1 MLTRSFRA
9 MGTEVELFLDASEG
23 AEALLAEGEHE
34 FERLESLLSRFRPD
48 SELSRLNRERSLEV
62 GDDLLELVRL
72 SLDARDRTGGRFDP
86 TVHDALVAAGYDR
99 TFDDVVREPDR
110 ERRLASGVCAGD
122 VSLDEVDGRVTLGSG
137 CCLDLGGIAK
147 GWAADR
153 VVERLSSAGPALVNA
168 GGDVSCTGGPWHIGV
183 DTSSGSITLELLAGG
198 LATSGR
204 DRRRW
209 VRGGRHAH
217 HLIDPTTGAPAD
229 TELIRATVTAETAAE
244 AEVRATALFLAG
256 TLERAAAEA
265 DAAGIPAVLV
275 AEDGLSLIAGGL
287 G

>member
-1 MLTRSFRA
+1 MLTRAFRA
-9 MGTEVELFLDASEG
+9 MGTEVELFLDAGED
-23 AEALLAEGEHE
+23 AEALLDEAERE

-48 SELSRLNRERSLEV
+48 SELSRLNRERSLDV
-62 GDDLLELVRL
+62 GGELLELVRL

-99 TFDDVVREPDR
+99 TFDDVARKPDR
-110 ERRLASGVCAGD
+110 RRRLAIGACAGD

-137 CCLDLGGIAK
+137 CRLDLGGIAK

-153 VVERLSSAGPALVNA
+153 ALERLSSAGPALVNA
-168 GGDVSCTGGPWHIGV
+168 GGDVACTGGPWHIGV
-183 DTSSGSITLELLAGG
+183 ETSAESITLELLAGG

-209 VRGGRHAH
+209 GREDRDAH
-217 HLIDPTTGAPAD
+217 HLIDPATGAPAD
-229 TELIRATVTAETAAE
+229 TELIRATATADTAAE

-265 DAAGIPAVLV
+265 DGAGIPAVLV
-275 AEDGLSLIAGGL
+275 AEDGRSLLAGGL